1 MTSLVTLAAKECNL
15 SENWVQAVL
24 RSGPSDVKKIP
35 VPHKRKPGFRLVSRP
50 SAELEILQ
58 RWLVLR
64 FLKRNRVHPMAM
76 AFLPNKSILSNANLH
91 KHNDYFIRIDFKDF
105 FPSIR
110 INDLI
115 KALFSDT
122 ECIDPLTNYDGYREF
137 LARICFDSNE
147 TLPVGYISSPV
158 ISNLVMWGFD
168 SELSELVVTKKAL
181 IGDGLVT
188 RYADD
193 IVFSTNL
200 RGGCKKFLELFRPLV
215 DTNTYPRLKINDKK
229 TAFSS
234 KPGGS
239 AIVTGLRVCAD
250 NHVTVDSRQK
260 DVVRLML
267 SLHAKGQ
274 LKASDFP
281 VLRGHLAFL
290 RNVAPAFYSKVCL
303 KYVETIPP
311 FI

>member
-1 MTSLVTLAAKECNL
+1 MTNLVALAAKECNL
-15 SENWVQAVL
+15 SEHWVRAVL

-64 FLKRNRVHPMAM
+64 FFRRNRVHPMAM
-76 AFLPNKSILSNANLH
+76 AFLPKKSILLNANFH
-91 KHNDYFIRIDFKDF
+91 KNNNYFIRIDFKDF

-110 INDLI
+110 MSDLV
-115 KALFSDT
+115 KALIDDRG
-122 ECIDPLTNYDGYREF
+122 CVDPLIQYDGYREF
-137 LARICFDSNE
+137 LARVCFDFSD
-147 TLPVGYISSPV
+147 TLPIGYISSPA

-168 SELSELVVTKKAL
+168 TKLSELVAMKKSV

-200 RGGCKKFLELFRPLV
+200 RGGCQKFLELFRPLV
-215 DTNTYPRLKINDKK
+215 EMNTYPRLRINEEK

-234 KPGGS
+234 KAGGS

-250 NHVTVDSRQK
+250 NHVTVDRRQK
-260 DVVRLML
+260 DAVRLML
-267 SLHAKGQ
+267 SLHAKGK
-274 LKASDFP
+274 LEASDFP
-281 VLRGHLAFL
+281 VLRGHLSFL
-290 RNVAPAFYSKVCL
+290 RNVAPAFYSKICL
-303 KYVETIPP
+303 KYVETISP

>member
-1 MTSLVTLAAKECNL
+1 MTSLVALAATECNL
-15 SENWVQAVL
+15 SEDWVQAVL
-24 RSGPSDVKKIP
+24 RSGPSDVKKIQ
-35 VPHKRKPGFRLVSRP
+35 VSHKRKPGFRLVSRP

-64 FLKRNRVHPMAM
+64 FFRRNRVHPMAM
-76 AFLPNKSILSNANLH
+76 AFLPNKSILSNANFH
-91 KHNDYFIRIDFKDF
+91 KNNDYFIRIDFKDF

-115 KALFSDT
+115 KALIDDT
-122 ECIDPLTNYDGYREF
+122 ACIDPLTKYDGYREF
-137 LARICFDSNE
+137 LARICFDFSE
-147 TLPVGYISSPV
+147 KLPIGYISSPA
-158 ISNLVMWGFD
+158 ISNLVMWDFD
-168 SELSELVVTKKAL
+168 SKLSELVATKKAL

-200 RGGCKKFLELFRPLV
+200 RGGCKKFFELFRPLV
-215 DTNTYPRLKINDKK
+215 DMNKYPTLKINDKK

-234 KPGGS
+234 KAGGS

-250 NHVTVDSRQK
+250 SHVTVDSRHK
-260 DVVRLML
+260 DAVRLML
-267 SLHAKGQ
+267 SLHAKGE
-274 LKASDFP
+274 LKTSDFP

-290 RNVAPAFYSKVCL
+290 RNVAPAFYSKICL